1 MKKIHV
7 VLLIYDYLNK
17 QRSININDIADMA
30 NCSKRT
36 AIRYINDI
44 REYFSVFHINK
55 EIVYDRQKKVLFLE
69 VVNFIKTIQYDC
81 LFICLII

>member
-1 MKKIHV
+1 MKKIQV

-17 QRSININDIADMA
+17 QKSININDIADMA

-44 REYFSVFHINK
+44 REYFSECHIGK
-55 EIVYDRQKKVLFLE
+55 EIIYNRQKKS
-69 VVNFIKTIQYDC
+69 FIIRSC
-81 LFICLII
+81 